1 MPSFMFAGLIAG
13 VFSSFTGVVDN
24 IAM

>member
-13 VFSSFTGVVDN
+13 IFASFTGVVDN